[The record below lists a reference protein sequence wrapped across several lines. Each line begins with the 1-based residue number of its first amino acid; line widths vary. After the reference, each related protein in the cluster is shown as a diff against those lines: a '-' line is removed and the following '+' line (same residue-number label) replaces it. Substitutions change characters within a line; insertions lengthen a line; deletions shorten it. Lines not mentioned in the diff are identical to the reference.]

1 MSRLLINNKPRFS
14 SIDVLRGAIMLIMAL
29 DHVRD
34 YFHIAALSGNPT
46 DMGTTT
52 PVLFFTRWITHFC
65 APIFVFLAGL
75 SAYISG
81 QRKTKKELSAF
92 LIKRGTWLLV
102 VEIVIITLALTFNP
116 LYNLFILQV
125 IWATG
130 WSMIILGLLVRASY
144 TWVLATGLI
153 LFFGHNVL
161 DHIDLPQQ
169 GAAAVWWRTLL
180 TGSTNFYSIGSNR
193 FIMVAYAILPWT
205 GIMLLGYAAGC
216 IYQKDFNEQKRKKIL
231 TAAGLGLLLL
241 FVLLRAI
248 NQYGDPSHWATQKNG
263 ITTFLSFLN
272 VTKYPVSLQY
282 ACLTLAPALL
292 ILACMEKVSNR
303 FTRFLA
309 VYGRVPFF
317 YYVIHF
323 FLIHLLCV
331 GAFFISG
338 HTLAE
343 AIDLNSPFLFRPV
356 NYGYSLTIVYIVWL
370 GVICIMYYPC
380 RWFNR
385 YKQTHT
391 QWWLSYI

>member
-1 MSRLLINNKPRFS
+1 MSQLLINNKPRFS
-14 SIDVLRGAIMLIMAL
+14 SIDILRGAIMLIMAL

-52 PVLFFTRWITHFC
+52 PILFFTRFVTHFC
-65 APIFVFLAGL
+65 APIFVLLSGL

-81 QRKTKKELSAF
+81 QRKTKKELSIF
-92 LIKRGTWLLV
+92 LIKRGAWLLF
-102 VEIVIITLALTFNP
+102 VEIAIITLALTFNP

-125 IWATG
+125 IWAIG
-130 WSMIILGLLVRASY
+130 WSMIILGLLVKTSY
-144 TWVLATGLI
+144 KWILVAGTI
-153 LFFGHNVL
+153 LFFGHNLL

-169 GAAAVWWRTLL
+169 GAAAIWWRTLL
-180 TGSTNFYSIGSNR
+180 TGATNFYPIGGNR

-205 GIMLLGYAAGC
+205 GIMLLGYALGYL
-216 IYQKDFNEQKRKKIL
+216 YQKSFDEHKRKKIL
-231 TAAGLGLLLL
+231 TAVGLALLVL
-241 FVLLRAI
+241 FVLLRTI
-248 NQYGDPSHWATQKNG
+248 NQYGDPSQWAVQRNSV
-263 ITTFLSFLN
+263 TTFLSFLN

-292 ILACMEKVSNR
+292 LLACLEKTANKL
-303 FTRFLA
+303 TRFLA

-317 YYVIHF
+317 YYVVHF

-331 GAFFISG
+331 AAFFISG
-338 HTLAE
+338 HILAE

-356 NYGYSLTIVYIVWL
+356 NYGFSLTVVYIIWA

-391 QWWLSYI
+391 QWWLSYM